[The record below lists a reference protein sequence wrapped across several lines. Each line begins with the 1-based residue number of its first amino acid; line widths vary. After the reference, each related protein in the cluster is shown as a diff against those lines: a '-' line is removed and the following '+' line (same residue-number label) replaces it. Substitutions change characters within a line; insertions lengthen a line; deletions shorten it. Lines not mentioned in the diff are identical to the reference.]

1 MRLSVKVLH
10 CHLVP
15 SHIVSNVHWRVVLG
29 EKVITAHHWE
39 DKRIRKDF
47 SYHFVDLLY
56 RFYVHVIVKLAGLFC
71 HYVASYDDKAWRLVI
86 NRLKF

>member
-15 SHIVSNVHWRVVLG
+15 SHIASNVHWRVVLG